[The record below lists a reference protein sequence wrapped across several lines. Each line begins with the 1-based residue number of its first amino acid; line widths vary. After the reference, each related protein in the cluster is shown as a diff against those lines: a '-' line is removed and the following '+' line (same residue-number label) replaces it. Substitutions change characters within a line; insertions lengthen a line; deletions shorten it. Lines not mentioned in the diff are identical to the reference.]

1 MTPIR
6 PLPPRWR
13 TRLTA
18 SPPPPA
24 DGQPAAAA
32 VPLNRLAVVLLMAL
46 GTLGQLALN
55 IVLPSLPAIGTELHV
70 VPGGERLVL
79 SVFLIGF
86 AGGQLLVGPLSDR
99 FGRRRFLIPGL
110 LLYTVLGAAAAMSAT
125 IELLLAARLFQGL
138 GAAAGFV
145 VARAI
150 ARDSFQG
157 TELVRIFGL
166 LTLTMGIVPGIAPIL
181 GGFVQEYAGWET
193 NMAITT
199 AMGAMMLV
207 LCFFAMPETG
217 TPSSEDIS
225 APKVVLTYVSIIKDR
240 TFRRFA
246 VTNALALGSLYAFH
260 SGGPELMIRQL
271 GLAPSSFGF
280 LAFLHSGAYM
290 LGALTVSRFSKRLA
304 EPSKAIIFSAL
315 VMTTSAVCMLTLS
328 LSGYASVASIM
339 FFMVIFGYSLGAI
352 LPLGV
357 AGALSPFKARS
368 GTATALLGALQMSA
382 GAGASA
388 VVAAFPDIPG
398 IAFPIVMIVMT
409 LAAALNA
416 RRSHLETTA

>member
-1 MTPIR
+1 MPQ
-6 PLPPRWR
+6 
-13 TRLTA
+13 
-18 SPPPPA
+18 SPPHQPK
-24 DGQPAAAA
+24 PAA
-32 VPLNRLAVVLLMAL
+32 PLSRLAVILLMVL
-46 GTLGQLALN
+46 GTLGQMALN
-55 IVLPSLPAIGTELHV
+55 IVLPSLPAIGADLQV
-70 VPGGERLVL
+70 IPGGERLVL

-86 AGGQLLVGPLSDR
+86 ASGQLIVGPLIDR
-99 FGRRRFLIPGL
+99 FGRRRILIPGL
-110 LLYTVLGAAAAMSAT
+110 ILYTLLGGIAALAGS
-125 IELLLAARLFQGL
+125 IEWLLAARLLQGL

-145 VARAI
+145 AARAI

-157 TELVRIFGL
+157 AELVRIFGL
-166 LTLTMGIVPGIAPIL
+166 LTLTMGIVPGIAPII
-181 GGFVQEYAGWET
+181 GGFTQDYVGWQA

-199 AMGAMMLV
+199 LLGAGVLI

-225 APKVVLTYVSIIKDR
+225 VPQVALNYLSIIKDP

-271 GLAPSSFGF
+271 GLTPSSFGF

-290 LGALTVSRFSKRLA
+290 LGAAAVSVFSERIT
-304 EPSKAIIFSAL
+304 EPSKVVIASAL
-315 VMTTSAVCMLTLS
+315 GMCASASAMLLLS
-328 LSGYASVASIM
+328 MSGFASVVTIM
-339 FFMVIFGYSLGAI
+339 FFMVIFGFALGTI

-357 AGALSPFKARS
+357 AGALSPFKARA

-409 LAAALNA
+409 AAAALNA
-416 RRSHLETTA
+416 RRSHRELNP